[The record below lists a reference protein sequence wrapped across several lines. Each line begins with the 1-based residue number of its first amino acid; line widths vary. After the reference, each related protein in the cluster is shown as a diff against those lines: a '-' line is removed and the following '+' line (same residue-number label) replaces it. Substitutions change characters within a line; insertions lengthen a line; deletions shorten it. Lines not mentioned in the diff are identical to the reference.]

1 MTAIMVEI
9 LIVWFVALM
18 LGVPLFATLGLAS
31 AAFVWLNGMPIDI
44 VPQKLAQS
52 VNSFPLLAAPL
63 FILMGAIMNS
73 AGITDRIFGF
83 ATACVGWVRGGL
95 CHANILASVIFAGM
109 SGSAVADAGG
119 VGALEIRAM
128 KQAGYDAETAAA
140 ITAASATIG
149 PIIPPSLPMV
159 IYGVSADVSIGG
171 LFLAGVVP
179 GLLMAG
185 ALSAMVV
192 VMARRRN
199 MARELFPG
207 LRGLWLAYRRAH
219 WALMTPV
226 ILFGGMMAGIMT
238 PTEAAAVAT
247 VYALFLGLVVYRELD
262 LRELPKLIVS
272 TVEVTGMVLALVM
285 TAAALAWC
293 LSISRI
299 PQTITPIIVE
309 HLGNPLLFLLAVN
322 LLLLFIG
329 CFMEALA
336 AMLILI
342 PILTPVAAQLG
353 IDPIHFGVIFVL
365 NLMLGTITPP
375 VGVVLFITSR
385 LAGISFERMSIAI
398 VPWLIP
404 LLVVLV
410 LLSLWPPLTTFL
422 PGFFLGR
429 PGF

>member
-1 MTAIMVEI
+1 VTLLMVQI
-9 LIVWFVALM
+9 LGVWFVALL
-18 LGVPLFATLGLAS
+18 LGLPLFASMGLA
-31 AAFVWLNGMPIDI
+31 AFAFVWLGGLPLDI

-63 FILMGAIMNS
+63 FILMGQIMNS
-73 AGITDRIFGF
+73 GGITDRIFAF

-119 VGALEIRAM
+119 VGSLEIRAM
-128 KQAGYDAETAAA
+128 VKEGYDPATAAA

-159 IYGVSADVSIGG
+159 IYGVSADVSIGA
-171 LFLAGVVP
+171 LFLAGVIP

-185 ALSAMVV
+185 ALSAMVTV
-192 VMARRRN
+192 VATRRGMARHP
-199 MARELFPG
+199 FPG
-207 LRGLWLAYRRAH
+207 LRDIWVAYRRAH

-226 ILFGGMMAGIMT
+226 ILFGGMMSGIMT
-238 PTEAAAVAT
+238 PTEAAAVAS
-247 VYALFLGLVVYRELD
+247 VYALFLGLVIYREFD
-262 LRELPKLIVS
+262 IRHLPRVIVD
-272 TVEVTGMVLALVM
+272 TVETSGMVLALVM

-299 PQTITPIIVE
+299 PQIVTPMITDT
-309 HLGNPLLFLLAVN
+309 LGHAILFLLVVN
-322 LLLLFIG
+322 LLLLIVG

-342 PILTPVAAQLG
+342 PILVPAAAHLG
-353 IDPIHFGVIFVL
+353 IDPVQFGLIFVL

-375 VGVVLFITSR
+375 VGVVLFVTAKIAR
-385 LAGISFERMSIAI
+385 ISFEAMSRAI
-398 VPWLIP
+398 LPWLIP
-404 LLVVLV
+404 LLAVLV
-410 LLSLWPPLTTFL
+410 AVSLFPPLTTLL
-422 PGFFLGR
+422 PSLFLGR
-429 PGF
+429 

>member
-1 MTAIMVEI
+1 MTSLMFEI
-9 LIVWFVALM
+9 LAAWLVAILVGVPIYAALGLAAVAFVAL
-18 LGVPLFATLGLAS
+18 S
-31 AAFVWLNGMPIDI
+31 GMPPDI

-52 VNSFPLLAAPL
+52 INSFPLLAAPL
-63 FILMGAIMNS
+63 FILMGNIMNS
-73 AGITDRIFGF
+73 SGITDRIFGF

-171 LFLAGVVP
+171 LFLAGIVP

-185 ALSAMVV
+185 ALAVMVSAV
-192 VMARRRN
+192 ARRRN
-199 MARELFPG
+199 LPRHAFPG
-207 LRGLWLAYRRAH
+207 LRELWVAYKRAH

-247 VYALFLGLVVYRELD
+247 VYALFLGLVVYREFD
-262 LRELPKLIVS
+262 LRHLPRLIVD
-272 TVEVTGMVLALVM
+272 TVETTGMVLALVM
-285 TAAALAWC
+285 AAAALAWC
-293 LSISRI
+293 LSIARV
-299 PQTITPIIVE
+299 PQTLAPLIVD
-309 HLGNPLLFLLAVN
+309 HIGNPLLFLLAVN
-322 LLLLFIG
+322 ALLLLVG

-353 IDPIHFGVIFVL
+353 IDPIQFGVIFVL
-365 NLMLGTITPP
+365 NLMVGTITPP

-385 LAGISFERMSIAI
+385 LAGISFEAMSRAI
-398 VPWLIP
+398 VPWLLP
-404 LLVVLV
+404 LMGVL
-410 LLSLWPPLTTFL
+410 LALSLWPALTLWL
-422 PGFFLGR
+422 PRGVFGF
-429 PGF
+429 